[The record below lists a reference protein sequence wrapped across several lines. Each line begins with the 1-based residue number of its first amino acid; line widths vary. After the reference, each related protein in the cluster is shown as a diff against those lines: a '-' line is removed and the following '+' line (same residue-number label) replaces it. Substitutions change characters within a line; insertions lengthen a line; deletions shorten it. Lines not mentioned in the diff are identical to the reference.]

1 VSTSGPKLIHF
12 ATATESGERDEDRIA
27 LRQTP
32 DGIVLIVA
40 DGAGGVGGGAAAAQ
54 TVCDVLARVPTDAR
68 RSPLDWVAALQKAD
82 RAMMSSPEG
91 GLTTAV
97 ALETSGIA
105 VFGASVGDSGAWII
119 DAQGIVDLTQHQF
132 RKPLLGD
139 GEAYPVP
146 FGPIA
151 VHGRLLVATDGLLK
165 YAPRA
170 ELARCA
176 LEDPV
181 EKAVQCLVDSV
192 RLRSGGLQ
200 DDVAVAVIELDD

>member
-1 VSTSGPKLIHF
+1 LIHF
-12 ATATESGERDEDRIA
+12 ATATESGGRDEDRIA
-27 LRQTP
+27 LRETP
-32 DGIVLIVA
+32 NGIVLILA

-54 TVCDVLARVPTDAR
+54 TVCDLLERISLEAR

-82 RAMMSSPEG
+82 RAMMTSAEG
-91 GLTTAV
+91 GLTTAI
-97 ALETSGIA
+97 ALETSGTT
-105 VFGASVGDSGAWII
+105 VFGASVGDSGAWMI
-119 DAQGIVDLTQHQF
+119 DGNGIVDLTQHQF

-151 VHGRLLVATDGLLK
+151 VRGRLLVATDGLLK

-176 LEDPV
+176 LEGPV
-181 EKAVQCLVDSV
+181 EKAVPCLIDSV
-192 RLRSGGLQ
+192 RLRSGSLQ
-200 DDVAVAVIELDD
+200 DDVAVAVIELAE